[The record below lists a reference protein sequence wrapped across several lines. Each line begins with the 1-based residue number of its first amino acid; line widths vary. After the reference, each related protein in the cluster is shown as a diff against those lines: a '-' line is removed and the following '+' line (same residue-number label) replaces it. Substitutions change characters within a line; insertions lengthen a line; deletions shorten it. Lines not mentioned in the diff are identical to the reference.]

1 MTEETQ
7 QIVHVAHV
15 KLTEA
20 QVNQAMIDYIFR
32 NEEIRE
38 LVGER
43 KVTVVPKWQT
53 SRWDDKDNLV
63 YMDIVEVLTH
73 EAEENVEENVEET
86 QDEAEE
92 V

>member
-1 MTEETQ
+1 MTEEKQ
-7 QIVHVAHV
+7 QVTHIAHV

-32 NEEIRE
+32 NEEVRE

-43 KVTVVPKWQT
+43 KVTVIPKWQT

-63 YMDIVEVLTH
+63 YMDIVEV
-73 EAEENVEENVEET
+73 AAQDGEEDVEDVEET

-92 V
+92 A

>member
-1 MTEETQ
+1 MTEEKQ
-7 QIVHVAHV
+7 QVTHIAHV

-32 NEEIRE
+32 NEDVRE

-43 KVTVVPKWQT
+43 KVTVIPKWQT

-63 YMDIVEVLTH
+63 YMDIVEV
-73 EAEENVEENVEET
+73 AAQDGEEDVEET

-92 V
+92 A